1 MEARQSGLSS
11 SIFDVV
17 HIRLF
22 FGEVEVENL
31 SSIRCLEKAG
41 FRLRSSEPDFEGM
54 LRYSRESSRRG

>member
-1 MEARQSGLSS
+1 MEARQSGLL
-11 SIFDVV
+11 IEHFDVA

-41 FRLRSSEPDFEGM
+41 FRLRPSEPDFEGM
-54 LRYSRESSRRG
+54 FRYSRESSRRG